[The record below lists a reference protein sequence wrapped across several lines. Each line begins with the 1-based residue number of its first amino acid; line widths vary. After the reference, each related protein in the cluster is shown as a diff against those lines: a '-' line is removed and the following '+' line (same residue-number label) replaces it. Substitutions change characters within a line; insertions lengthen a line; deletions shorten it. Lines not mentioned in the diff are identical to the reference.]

1 MPHTARPVRIVR
13 ASFVNRKGLWSG
25 ERSVIDDGCAR
36 HRVPR
41 LARGLGALVG
51 GFGEHLPAA
60 RSWPGRAF
68 RHVRTAAAAYAVLL
82 LSLVLTGLAWYY
94 VRETVEE
101 QNHVRF
107 DETVQATKAAVDRR
121 TDAYLDA
128 LFGARG
134 VFLASNAVERE
145 EWESYVNGIET
156 KSRLEGLQALG
167 FARYVKPDER
177 EDFARVAE
185 REGRP
190 PMRPDLDPGRERSAY
205 FPLTL
210 VAPLDE
216 ANLSMINQDF
226 YTDPAHR
233 MAMNQARDS
242 GKPRATRLVYV
253 LTEPPTGSSAD
264 LTLGAGFAVYL
275 PVYDEAM
282 PAETRAER
290 RSALKGFVVGY
301 FRRDGLFDDVF
312 GSGFHPS
319 IDFEVYDGADAG
331 TSALLYD
338 DDGVQHAG
346 DEEFHPLFS
355 RQNQSEVAGRRW
367 SLYFATIHKFNKGT
381 ESNLPAFVLASGI
394 GISLLL
400 FGITWMLVRSRLLA
414 EDASKDLE
422 DANRELEGANR
433 ELEAFSYSVSH
444 DLRAPLRTID
454 GFSQILQEDY
464 EEVLEDE
471 GLDYLGRVRAASGHM
486 AALIDDLLDLSRVG
500 RRPLRRESVDLT
512 RLASEA
518 IEDLRA
524 AQPERNVEFV
534 AEQDIKAFGDV
545 SLLKVAL
552 ENLLG
557 NAWKFTEREEEAR
570 IEFGADWR
578 PRPGYLAPVYF
589 VRDNGAGFD
598 QTYSDKLFGAFQRL
612 HGQDEFEGTGIG
624 LATVARII
632 HRHGGRVWAEGEVG
646 EGATFYFTLGGRD
659 QGDRAPS
666 AKKAELA

>member
-1 MPHTARPVRIVR
+1 LR
-13 ASFVNRKGLWSG
+13 AV
-25 ERSVIDDGCAR
+25 
-36 HRVPR
+36 
-41 LARGLGALVG
+41 
-51 GFGEHLPAA
+51 
-60 RSWPGRAF
+60 RSWPGRVF
-68 RHVRTAAAAYAVLL
+68 RHLRTAAAAYVVLL

-94 VRETVEE
+94 VRGTVEE

-107 DETVQATKAAVDRR
+107 DETVQATRAAVDRR

-145 EWESYVNGIET
+145 EWESYVRGIEIKT
-156 KSRLEGLQALG
+156 RLQGLQALG
-167 FARYVKPDER
+167 FARYVKPEER
-177 EDFARVAE
+177 GAFVQNVRQ
-185 REGRP
+185 EGQQE
-190 PMRPDLDPGRERSAY
+190 MRPDLDPGGERSAY

-210 VAPLDE
+210 VAPLAQ
-216 ANLSMINQDF
+216 ANLNMINHDY

-233 MAMNQARDS
+233 VAMDRARDS
-242 GKPRATRLVYV
+242 GTPRATRMIYV
-253 LTEPPTGSSAD
+253 MTEPPEGSSAD
-264 LTLGAGFAVYL
+264 LALGSGFAVYL
-275 PVYDEAM
+275 PVYDEAK
-282 PAETRAER
+282 PVDSTAER
-290 RSALKGFVVGY
+290 RRALKGFVVGY

-312 GSGFHPS
+312 GSGFDPA
-319 IDFEVYDGADAG
+319 IDFEVYDGADPG
-331 TSALLYD
+331 SSTLLYD
-338 DDGVQHAG
+338 EDGVQRAG
-346 DEEFHPLFS
+346 EEKYHPLFS
-355 RQNQSEVAGRRW
+355 RQDRSEVAGRRW
-367 SLYFATIHKFNKGT
+367 SLYFATLPEFNKGA
-381 ESNLPAFVLASGI
+381 ESALPAFVLASGI
-394 GISLLL
+394 GASLLL
-400 FGITWMLVRSRLLA
+400 FGISWMLVRSRILA

-464 EEVLEDE
+464 ENVLDGE
-471 GLDYLGRVRAASGHM
+471 GLDYLGRVRAASGNM
-486 AALIDDLLDLSRVG
+486 ATLIDDLLDLSRVS

-512 RLASEA
+512 RLATGI

-524 AQPERNVEFV
+524 AQPDRNVQFV
-534 AEQDIKAFGDV
+534 AGEDIKAYGDV

-557 NAWKFTEREEEAR
+557 NAWKFTQRKEEAR
-570 IEFGADWR
+570 IEFGADRR
-578 PRPGYLAPVYF
+578 PRPGFLAPVYF

-598 QTYSDKLFGAFQRL
+598 QAYSDKLFGAFQRL

-632 HRHGGRVWAEGEVG
+632 HRHGGRVWADSEVG

-666 AKKAELA
+666 AKKTELA

>member
-1 MPHTARPVRIVR
+1 
-13 ASFVNRKGLWSG
+13 
-25 ERSVIDDGCAR
+25 
-36 HRVPR
+36 
-41 LARGLGALVG
+41 
-51 GFGEHLPAA
+51 
-60 RSWPGRAF
+60 
-68 RHVRTAAAAYAVLL
+68 VRTAAAAYAVLL
-82 LSLVLTGLAWYY
+82 LSLLLTGLAWYY
-94 VRETVEE
+94 VQATVEE
-101 QNHVRF
+101 QNNVRF

-156 KSRLEGLQALG
+156 KTRLEGLQALG
-167 FARYVKPDER
+167 FARYVSPDKR
-177 EDFARVAE
+177 EDFEQEARE
-185 REGRP
+185 QGRP
-190 PMRPDLDPGRERSAY
+190 LMRPDLDPGGERSAY

-210 VAPLDE
+210 VAPLDR
-216 ANLSMINQDF
+216 ANLNMINRDY
-226 YTDPAHR
+226 YTDPAHK
-233 MAMNQARDS
+233 MAMDKARDS
-242 GKPRATRLVYV
+242 GSPRATRMVYV
-253 LTEPPTGSSAD
+253 LTEPPANSTAD
-264 LTLGAGFAVYL
+264 LAFGPGFAVYL
-275 PVYDEAM
+275 PVYDEAK
-282 PAETRAER
+282 PTGTRAER
-290 RSALKGFVVGY
+290 RRALKGFVVGY

-312 GSGFHPS
+312 GSGFDPD
-319 IDFEVYDGADAG
+319 IDFEVYDGADVG
-331 TSALLYD
+331 SSALLYD
-338 DDGVQHAG
+338 DDRIQHAG
-346 DEEFHPLFS
+346 DAEFDPLFS
-355 RQNQSEVAGRRW
+355 RQEQSEVAGRRW
-367 SLYFATIHKFNKGT
+367 SLYFATLPEFKRGA
-381 ESNLPAFVLASGI
+381 ESNLPDFVLASGI

-400 FGITWMLVRSRLLA
+400 FGISWMLVRSRILA

-464 EEVLEDE
+464 EAVLDEE
-471 GLDYLGRVRAASGHM
+471 GLDYLGRVRAASAHM
-486 AALIDDLLDLSRVG
+486 AMLIDDLLDLSRVS
-500 RRPLRRESVDLT
+500 RRPLRREPVDLAS
-512 RLASEA
+512 LATEI

-524 AQPERNVEFV
+524 SEPERNVEFE
-534 AEQDIKAFGDV
+534 AGGDIKAYGDV
-545 SLLKVAL
+545 SLLKGAL

-557 NAWKFTEREEEAR
+557 NAWKFTEREGVGR
-570 IEFGADWR
+570 IEFGVDRR
-578 PRPGYLAPVYF
+578 PRPGLLGPVYF

-598 QTYSDKLFGAFQRL
+598 QAYSDKLFGAFQRL

-659 QGDRAPS
+659 QGDRTAS

>member
-1 MPHTARPVRIVR
+1 M
-13 ASFVNRKGLWSG
+13 G
-25 ERSVIDDGCAR
+25 
-36 HRVPR
+36 
-41 LARGLGALVG
+41 
-51 GFGEHLPAA
+51 
-60 RSWPGRAF
+60 SWPGLVF

-94 VRETVEE
+94 VRATVEE
-101 QNHVRF
+101 QNNVRF
-107 DETVQATKAAVDRR
+107 DETVQATRAAVNRR

-156 KSRLEGLQALG
+156 KTRLEGLQALG
-167 FARYVKPDER
+167 FARYVGPDEL
-177 EDFARVAE
+177 EDFE
-185 REGRP
+185 RETREHGRP
-190 PMRPDLDPGRERSAY
+190 EMRPDLDPGGERSAY

-210 VAPLDE
+210 VAPLDR
-216 ANLSMINQDF
+216 ANLNLINHDY
-226 YTDPAHR
+226 YTNPAHR
-233 MAMNQARDS
+233 MAMNKARDS
-242 GKPRATRLVYV
+242 GSPRATRMVYV
-253 LTEPPTGSSAD
+253 LTEPPADSSAD
-264 LTLGAGFAVYL
+264 LTLGPGFAVYL
-275 PVYDEAM
+275 PVYDKSM
-282 PAETRAER
+282 PDGSTAER
-290 RSALKGFVVGY
+290 RKALKGFIVGY

-312 GSGFHPS
+312 GSGFDPA
-319 IDFEVYDGADAG
+319 IDFEVYDGASAG
-331 TSALLYD
+331 SGALLYD
-338 DDGVQHAG
+338 DDGVQRAG
-346 DEEFHPLFS
+346 DKRLDPLFS
-355 RQNQSEVAGRRW
+355 RQERSEVAGRRW
-367 SLYFATIHKFNKGT
+367 SLYFATVRGFNKGA

-400 FGITWMLVRSRLLA
+400 FGISWMLVRSRLLA

-464 EEVLEDE
+464 ETVLDDE
-471 GLDYLGRVRAASGHM
+471 GLDYLGRVRAASAHM
-486 AALIDDLLDLSRVG
+486 ATLIDDLLDLSRVS
-500 RRPLRRESVDLT
+500 RRPLRRESVN
-512 RLASEA
+512 LAGLAAEI
-518 IEDLRA
+518 IEGLRA
-524 AQPERNVEFV
+524 AEPERNVEFV
-534 AEQDIKAFGDV
+534 AGADIRAYGDV

-557 NAWKFTEREEEAR
+557 NAWKFTKREEQAR
-570 IEFGADWR
+570 IEFGTDG
-578 PRPGYLAPVYF
+578 RPGFPGPVYF

-598 QTYSDKLFGAFQRL
+598 QAYADKLFGAFQRL

-624 LATVARII
+624 LATVARIV

-659 QGDRAPS
+659 QGDRTAS
-666 AKKAELA
+666 AKKAEHA

>member
-1 MPHTARPVRIVR
+1 MR
-13 ASFVNRKGLWSG
+13 F
-25 ERSVIDDGCAR
+25 
-36 HRVPR
+36 
-41 LARGLGALVG
+41 
-51 GFGEHLPAA
+51 
-60 RSWPGRAF
+60 WPGRVF

-82 LSLVLTGLAWYY
+82 LSLLLTGLAWYY
-94 VRETVEE
+94 VQKTVEE
-101 QNHVRF
+101 QNNVRF
-107 DETVQATKAAVDRR
+107 DETAQATKAAVDRR

-156 KSRLEGLQALG
+156 KTRLEGLQALG
-167 FARYVKPDER
+167 FARYVSPDKR
-177 EDFARVAE
+177 EDFEQEARE
-185 REGRP
+185 QGQP
-190 PMRPDLDPGRERSAY
+190 LMRPDLDPGGERSAY

-210 VAPLDE
+210 IAPLDR
-216 ANLSMINQDF
+216 ANLNMINHDY
-226 YTDPAHR
+226 YTDPAHKI
-233 MAMNQARDS
+233 AMDEARDS
-242 GKPRATRLVYV
+242 GSPRATRMVYV
-253 LTEPPTGSSAD
+253 LTEPPANSTAD
-264 LTLGAGFAVYL
+264 LAFGPGFAVYL
-275 PVYDEAM
+275 PVYDEAK
-282 PAETRAER
+282 PTGTRAER
-290 RSALKGFVVGY
+290 RRALKGFVVGY
-301 FRRDGLFDDVF
+301 FRQDGLFDDVF
-312 GSGFHPS
+312 GSGFDPD
-319 IDFEVYDGADAG
+319 IDFEVYDGADVG
-331 TSALLYD
+331 SSALLYD
-338 DDGVQHAG
+338 DDGIQHAG
-346 DEEFHPLFS
+346 DAEFEPLFS
-355 RQNQSEVAGRRW
+355 RQEQSEVAGRRW
-367 SLYFATIHKFNKGT
+367 SLYFATLPGFNKGV

-400 FGITWMLVRSRLLA
+400 FGISWMLVRSRLLA

-464 EEVLEDE
+464 EAALDEE
-471 GLDYLGRVRAASGHM
+471 GLDYLGRVRAASAHM
-486 AALIDDLLDLSRVG
+486 AMLIDDLLDLSRVS
-500 RRPLRRESVDLT
+500 RRPLRREPVDLAS
-512 RLASEA
+512 LATEI

-524 AQPERNVEFV
+524 AEPERNVEFE
-534 AEQDIKAFGDV
+534 AGGDIKAYGDV

-557 NAWKFTEREEEAR
+557 NAWKFTEREGVGR
-570 IEFGADWR
+570 IEFGVDRR
-578 PRPGYLAPVYF
+578 PRPGLLGPAYF

-598 QTYSDKLFGAFQRL
+598 QAYSDKLFGAFQRL

-659 QGDRAPS
+659 QGDRTAS

>member
-1 MPHTARPVRIVR
+1 VRI
-13 ASFVNRKGLWSG
+13 
-25 ERSVIDDGCAR
+25 
-36 HRVPR
+36 
-41 LARGLGALVG
+41 
-51 GFGEHLPAA
+51 
-60 RSWPGRAF
+60 
-68 RHVRTAAAAYAVLL
+68 AAAAYAVLL

-94 VRETVEE
+94 VRVTVEE
-101 QNHVRF
+101 QNNVRF
-107 DETVQATKAAVDRR
+107 DETVQATRAAVDRR

-145 EWESYVNGIET
+145 EWESYVNGIEIKT
-156 KSRLEGLQALG
+156 RLEGLQALG
-167 FARYVKPDER
+167 FARYVSPGER
-177 EDFARVAE
+177 EDFEQEARDQ
-185 REGRP
+185 GRP
-190 PMRPDLDPGRERSAY
+190 RMRPDLDPGRERSAY

-210 VAPLDE
+210 VAPLDR
-216 ANLSMINQDF
+216 ANLNIINRDY
-226 YTDPAHR
+226 YTDPAHK
-233 MAMNQARDS
+233 MAMDKARDS
-242 GKPRATRLVYV
+242 GSPRATRMVYV
-253 LTEPPTGSSAD
+253 LTEPPPKSSAD
-264 LTLGAGFAVYL
+264 LAFGSGFAVYL
-275 PVYDEAM
+275 PVYDEGK
-282 PAETRAER
+282 PVRTRAER
-290 RSALKGFVVGY
+290 RSALRGFVVGY
-301 FRRDGLFDDVF
+301 FRQDGLFDDVF
-312 GSGFHPS
+312 GSGFDPA
-319 IDFEVYDGADAG
+319 IDFEVYDGDDVG
-331 TSALLYD
+331 SSAPLYD
-338 DDGVQHAG
+338 EDGVQRAG
-346 DEEFHPLFS
+346 DNRYDPLFS
-355 RQNQSEVAGRRW
+355 RQQRSEVAGRRW
-367 SLYFATIHKFNKGT
+367 SLYFATLPEFNRGA

-400 FGITWMLVRSRLLA
+400 FGTSWMLVRSRILA

-433 ELEAFSYSVSH
+433 ELESFSYSVSH

-464 EEVLEDE
+464 EAVLDEE
-471 GLDYLGRVRAASGHM
+471 GLDYLGRVRAASAHM
-486 AALIDDLLDLSRVG
+486 AMLIDDLLDLSRVS
-500 RRPLRRESVDLT
+500 RRPLRRERVDLAS
-512 RLASEA
+512 LATEI

-524 AQPERNVEFV
+524 AEPERNVEFV
-534 AEQDIKAFGDV
+534 AGGDIRAYGDV

-570 IEFGADWR
+570 IEFGVDRR
-578 PRPGYLAPVYF
+578 PRPGYLGPVYF

-598 QTYSDKLFGAFQRL
+598 QAYSDKLFGAFQRL

-659 QGDRAPS
+659 QGDRTAS

>member
-1 MPHTARPVRIVR
+1 
-13 ASFVNRKGLWSG
+13 L
-25 ERSVIDDGCAR
+25 
-36 HRVPR
+36 
-41 LARGLGALVG
+41 
-51 GFGEHLPAA
+51 
-60 RSWPGRAF
+60 RSWFGRAF
-68 RHVRTAAAAYAVLL
+68 RHLRTAAAAYVVLL
-82 LSLVLTGLAWYY
+82 LSLLLTGLAWFY
-94 VRETVEE
+94 VRGTVQE

-134 VFLASNAVERE
+134 VFLASNAVQRP
-145 EWESYVNGIET
+145 EWESYVKGIET
-156 KSRLEGLQALG
+156 KSRLQGLQALG
-167 FARYVKPDER
+167 FARYVGPDEHEAFVR
-177 EDFARVAE
+177 KAKE
-185 REGRP
+185 EGQP
-190 PMRPDLDPGRERSAY
+190 QMRPDLDPGGERSAY

-210 VAPLDE
+210 VAPLDR
-216 ANLSMINQDF
+216 ANLNIIDHD
-226 YTDPAHR
+226 YYADPAHR
-233 MAMNQARDS
+233 AAMNQARDS
-242 GKPRATRLVYV
+242 GSPRATRLIYV
-253 LTEPPTGSSAD
+253 LTEPPKNSSAD
-264 LTLGAGFAVYL
+264 LALDAGFAVYL
-275 PVYDEAM
+275 PVYDEAK
-282 PAETRAER
+282 PTGNVAER
-290 RSALKGFVVGY
+290 RRALKGFVVGF

-312 GSGFHPS
+312 GSSFHPA
-319 IDFEVYDGADAG
+319 IDFEVYDGATAG
-331 TSALLYD
+331 SSERLYD

-346 DEEFHPLFS
+346 DEEFDPLFS
-355 RQNQSEVAGRRW
+355 RQDRSEVAGRRW
-367 SLYFATIHKFNKGT
+367 SLYFATLKKFNKGA

-394 GISLLL
+394 GVSLVL
-400 FGITWMLVRSRLLA
+400 FGISWMLVRSRLLA

-433 ELEAFSYSVSH
+433 ELETFSYSVSH

-464 EEVLEDE
+464 ENVLDDE
-471 GLDYLGRVRAASGHM
+471 GLDYLVRVRAASGHM
-486 AALIDDLLDLSRVG
+486 ATLIDDLLDLSRVS
-500 RRPLRRESVDLT
+500 RRPLRREPVDLT
-512 RLASEA
+512 RLATE
-518 IEDLRA
+518 IVEDLSA

-534 AEQDIKAFGDV
+534 AGKDIKAFGDV

-570 IEFGADWR
+570 IEFGADRR
-578 PRPGYLAPVYF
+578 PRPGFLAPVYF

-598 QTYSDKLFGAFQRL
+598 QAYADKLFGAFQRL